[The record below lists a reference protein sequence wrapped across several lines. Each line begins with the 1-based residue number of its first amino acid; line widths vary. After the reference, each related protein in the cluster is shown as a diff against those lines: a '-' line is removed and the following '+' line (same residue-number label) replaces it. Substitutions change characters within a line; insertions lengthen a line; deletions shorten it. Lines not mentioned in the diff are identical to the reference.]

1 MLVFPSRDLRSSQG
15 RERQMY
21 RERPVVVAEPPRIS
35 GPCTVDD
42 NPVLVEYEIVAKLF
56 LPAPDT
62 EVTSSVSVV
71 ESSDHADYIDVQWT
85 TSDAREPR
93 GVWERS
99 TVVTLPRQFAISS
112 FTVTGDAPLL
122 EREAGA

>member
-1 MLVFPSRDLRSSQG
+1 
-15 RERQMY
+15 MY